1 MQQPNSAVRD
11 WSAVA
16 FASFFPLFMAY
27 IYFIVLNSPESL
39 DNPAVMIAYGAAKIV
54 QGLFPAVFVCWFER
68 ERLLATQQ
76 VPAKPGLLS
85 DLAEGLVLW
94 VGFQL

>member
-16 FASFFPLFMAY
+16 FASFFPLVMAY
-27 IYFIVLNSPESL
+27 VYFIVLDTSDDL
-39 DNPAVMIAYGAAKIV
+39 DNPVVKIAYGAAKIV

-68 ERLLATQQ
+68 ERFTFVRPNWREMWNAARAQT
-76 VPAKPGLLS
+76 KS
-85 DLAEGLVLW
+85 RC
-94 VGFQL
+94 